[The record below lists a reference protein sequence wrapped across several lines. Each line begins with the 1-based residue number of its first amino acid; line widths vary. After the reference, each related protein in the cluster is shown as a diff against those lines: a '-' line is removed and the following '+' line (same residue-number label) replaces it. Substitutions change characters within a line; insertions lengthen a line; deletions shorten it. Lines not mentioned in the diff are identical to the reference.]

1 MPCEMVSLA
10 FDANF
15 TTKLKERVI
24 HEGLKKKKEKKKKQM
39 CRKIKVVLRDG
50 KKQHDEAQCVILF
63 YFF

>member
-24 HEGLKKKKEKKKKQM
+24 HEGLKKKANLQKNQSDAERRQNGG
-39 CRKIKVVLRDG
+39 VG
-50 KKQHDEAQCVILF
+50 
-63 YFF
+63 

>member
-24 HEGLKKKKEKKKKQM
+24 HEGLKKKKKKKKANLQKNQSGAE
-39 CRKIKVVLRDG
+39 RRQK
-50 KKQHDEAQCVILF
+50 AT
-63 YFF
+63 